1 MSSRR
6 TTAFLTWEVPLA
18 VLNNAPIQ
26 MDSTTILDTNNNKII
41 SVVATTTIKIMVLLV
56 KVTRTTAATRTNILE
71 A

>member
-6 TTAFLTWEVPLA
+6 TTAFLTGEVPLA

-26 MDSTTILDTNNNKII
+26 LDNTTILDTNNNKII

>member
-6 TTAFLTWEVPLA
+6 TTAFLTWEAPLA

-26 MDSTTILDTNNNKII
+26 LDNTTILDTNNNKII

>member
-6 TTAFLTWEVPLA
+6 TTAFHIWEVLLA

-26 MDSTTILDTNNNKII
+26 LDNTTILDTNNNKII
-41 SVVATTTIKIMVLLV
+41 SVVVTTTIKIMVLLV
-56 KVTRTTAATRTNILE
+56 KVTRTTAATRTNTLE

>member
-6 TTAFLTWEVPLA
+6 TTAFLIWEVPLA

-26 MDSTTILDTNNNKII
+26 LDNTTILDTNNNKII